1 MTDKTTEE
9 VTNATIDNL
18 DILDGDEQAGEQ
30 EAEALQTELKQQTES
45 SEMSEADAESAKQGA
60 MMAVGFLEQIVK
72 SKMPMVE
79 YSDDQK
85 LQLREKISPVMGK
98 YGAGLPEWMTPYK
111 EEIELGICLGSMAF
125 TTYLQYQAWLTQ
137 QKIAEKQAKK
147 QMGGVTHGDA
157 SQTD

>member
-1 MTDKTTEE
+1 MTEE
-9 VTNATIDNL
+9 TISNL
-18 DILDGDEQAGEQ
+18 DILDSEEQAGEQ
-30 EAEALQTELKQQTES
+30 EAEALATELKEQTES
-45 SEMSEADAESAKQGA
+45 SEMSEADAEAAKQGA

-72 SKMPMVE
+72 AKMPMVE

-85 LQLREKISPVMGK
+85 LHLGEKIAPVMGK

-125 TTYLQYQAWLTQ
+125 TTYLQYQAFLSQ
-137 QKIAEKQAKK
+137 QKIEADKAQKSQA
-147 QMGGVTHGDA
+147 GDTVHGDA